1 MIHMRK
7 AALSVGTVLALTL
20 AVGVGTGGA
29 SVGTAK
35 SGKVR
40 VILSEWIA
48 NPKPKKIAAGK
59 IKITAK
65 NLGAED
71 HELVVVLGDDAAA
84 LPVDADGAV
93 VEDELPEGS
102 FVDEIEDIAP
112 EKSKS
117 KKFKL
122 DPGTYVIFC
131 NITETEDTGE
141 VESHFK
147 NGMHGILKVN

>member
-1 MIHMRK
+1 MRK
-7 AALSVGTVLALTL
+7 MAIAIGTVLSLTL
-20 AVGVGTGGA
+20 AVSIGTGAA

-35 SGKVR
+35 SGKVK

-71 HELVVVLGDDAAA
+71 HEVVVVLGDDAAA

-93 VEDELPEGS
+93 VEDELAEGA
-102 FVDEIEDIAP
+102 FVDEIEDIAAGT
-112 EKSKS
+112 SKS

-122 DPGTYVIFC
+122 NPGTYVVFC
-131 NITETEDTGE
+131 NVTETDEGTGE
-141 VESHFK
+141 VESHFAE
-147 NGMHGILKVN
+147 GMHGILKVS

>member
-1 MIHMRK
+1 
-7 AALSVGTVLALTL
+7 V
-20 AVGVGTGGA
+20 A
-29 SVGTAK
+29 STRTAK

-48 NPKPKKIAAGK
+48 NPKPKKITSGK

-71 HELVVVLGDDAAA
+71 HEVVVVLGDDAAA

-93 VEDELPEGS
+93 IEDELPEGA
-102 FVDEIEDIAP
+102 FVDEIEDIAV
-112 EKSKS
+112 KTSKS

-131 NITETEDTGE
+131 NVTETDEDTGE

-147 NGMHGILKVN
+147 NGMHGILKVS